1 MRTQLSLQ
9 GISGLIEGQLENPAQ
24 MLGPH
29 RVEHCWATSVVGASL
44 LASKRAS
51 MVNRHREKHTASH
64 ATVHPAG
71 FYEALC
77 PLNDVNQAANYRLR
91 VASKSGEI
99 IDMHDPY
106 AVEPFLSDFD
116 RFLFGEGRH
125 WQIYN
130 KMGAQLVR
138 SMARAASTS
147 PSGHPMHKVSKSSA
161 ISIAGTVVST

>member
-9 GISGLIEGQLENPAQ
+9 GISGLIEGQLDNPAQ
-24 MLGPH
+24 LLGPH
-29 RVEHCWATSVVGASL
+29 RVDLGGRQALSVRAYLPESEQVWLVDAEQNAT
-44 LASKRAS
+44 RP
-51 MVNRHREKHTASH
+51 MRR
-64 ATVHPAG
+64 VHPAG

-77 PLNDVNQAANYRLR
+77 PLNNPKGANYRLR

-125 WQIYN
+125 WQLYN
-130 KMGAQLVR
+130 KMGE
-138 SMARAASTS
+138 
-147 PSGHPMHKVSKSSA
+147 PGKP
-161 ISIAGTVVST
+161 